1 MRSDLLLSLRHALS
15 LAIGVGVSTACE
27 SSFDEGEWPD
37 GPTGGSNAGFRA
49 GHREASLAALPE
61 GGICDPRNSRP
72 PCAELNENYNECE
85 VDSDCQ
91 DGAYAK
97 CVQSLG
103 QIGAFCE
110 CDYSCRVDADC
121 AAGEVCAC
129 GDVLGGGR
137 HAMCVPAT
145 CKVDADCESDACDV
159 SVYTGR
165 CATEIQL
172 QCRTDEDACAS
183 DQDCV
188 EGEQCV
194 FDQPEGRWNCLGITC
209 IIGRPLTI
217 EGQTRAAPPVRRT
230 DWLAALDIGE
240 DVPSDVAVALVT
252 HWSSVAALEHASVAS
267 FARFTLELMALG
279 APPELLAET
288 QRAALDEIRHAQ
300 IAWSLA
306 SVWAGRELG
315 PGPLPLAGLEVR
327 DRVADIVHDLVK
339 EGCVGETLGAAEA
352 EALAAASGH
361 PTMVPL
367 FRSIAQDEAR
377 HAALAWRCLRWLLAT
392 YPGEARPA
400 AIAAVAAA
408 RAELAEATAQAQAG
422 PSSPAWG
429 LLPTSELIIGRREA
443 FAMIVAPL
451 FRDILPVA
459 SRSVRE

>member
-15 LAIGVGVSTACE
+15 LALGVGVSAACE
-27 SSFDEGEWPD
+27 QPFNEGESTADP
-37 GPTGGSNAGFRA
+37 GGGRDAGFRA
-49 GHREASLAALPE
+49 ALPQDAYAAKSAAVCE
-61 GGICDPRNSRP
+61 PENPRPR
-72 PCAELNENYNECE
+72 CTELNEHYNECE
-85 VDSDCQ
+85 IDADCQ
-91 DGAYAK
+91 EGAYGK

-110 CDYSCRVDADC
+110 CDYSCRADSDC
-121 AAGEVCAC
+121 VAGEACAC

-145 CKVDADCESDACDV
+145 CKVDADCESGACDV
-159 SVYTGR
+159 SIYTGR

-194 FDQPEGRWNCLGITC
+194 FDGLDGRWNCLGITC

-217 EGQTRAAPPVRRT
+217 EGQTRAAPPIGRT

-240 DVPSDVAVALVT
+240 DVPSDVAAALLA
-252 HWSSVAALEHASVAS
+252 HWSRVAALEHASVAS

-315 PGPLPLAGLEVR
+315 PGPLPLAGLVIR
-327 DRVADIVHDLVK
+327 NRVADIVHDLVK

-367 FRSIAQDEAR
+367 FRTIAQDEAR

-392 YPGEARPA
+392 CPDEARPA
-400 AIAAVAAA
+400 AISAVAEA
-408 RAELAEATAQAQAG
+408 RAELAEPTAQTRG
-422 PSSPAWG
+422 PSAPAWG
-429 LLPTSELIIGRREA
+429 LLPTSGLITGRRKA
-443 FAMIVAPL
+443 FAMIVAPI
-451 FRDILPVA
+451 FRDILAAA
-459 SRSVRE
+459 SRSLP